1 MFVGYADPEW
11 VWPQAVTL
19 YTKNF
24 DVIGFYRSHE
34 ENPLQH
40 GMKVLCPPMGGELQS
55 HVLWAWILYLRH
67 LPETLIRLAQENS
80 WEQKIFIVSGWRLP
94 GRLQSDEGRSCRGSD
109 PRRTSKKDLS
119 AHFLICIISPLK

>member
-55 HVLWAWILYLRH
+55 HVLWAWILYLFLNGGFSQSECRENCGRIRSL
-67 LPETLIRLAQENS
+67 LPH
-80 WEQKIFIVSGWRLP
+80 
-94 GRLQSDEGRSCRGSD
+94 D
-109 PRRTSKKDLS
+109 PTKGKK
-119 AHFLICIISPLK
+119 

>member
-55 HVLWAWILYLRH
+55 HVLWAWILYLC
-67 LPETLIRLAQENS
+67 S
-80 WEQKIFIVSGWRLP
+80 FIVADRFDGFGIYHNLFP
-94 GRLQSDEGRSCRGSD
+94 PFNPLALAMQ
-109 PRRTSKKDLS
+109 
-119 AHFLICIISPLK
+119 SPLYS